1 MATTS
6 NTYTGNGSN
15 RLFSIT
21 FPYLNTTDIDVYLNG
36 TLQTVTTQYTFANA
50 TTVEFVTAPS
60 NGATVLLK
68 RSTDDT
74 ALAATFFAGSSIR
87 AADLNDNFDQV
98 LYLAQETN
106 NNVANAVAGQIPDGT
121 ITNVKLATDSV
132 ASSNIIDGTIVN
144 ADVNASAGITAG
156 KLSFTQAGTG
166 ATARTIDSKLKETVS
181 VKDFGA
187 VGDGV
192 ADDTA
197 AFQAAVNAASGKI
210 LTIPSGTSYKLGT
223 ITLQS
228 NSEYQFGNAIFYPA
242 PSTSDTWLFEIT
254 NKTKIKIV
262 GGVFSVASYTPAGTY
277 SPPYSTVGTS
287 WPNGYFYGGTSI
299 YINSGS
305 SYVDVSGCRF
315 EGQLTGVNV
324 YDSSFCTVHH
334 TTHYNGIA
342 ACAAVVAIPG
352 TSAQGIQF
360 TDNEVIGCGDDA
372 FLLSCVNASGT
383 CFVYSSS
390 VSRNYI
396 DKSRLFSAGTVSA
409 VGIRTGS
416 FGAGTGAIYSCVITD
431 NTMKD
436 MVSVGMI
443 ITYTYNTVISGNT
456 VQSFKGGT
464 AYQFADSSTPLAA
477 SYGITFTGNACS
489 NPVGA
494 NRAVEV
500 NYLNNSTFSNNR
512 LVGLSA
518 DSALGGVVNKYN
530 SFSGNTFSNAS
541 GPAIRFTGASDFNV
555 FSDNNFEGTNSP
567 YLVYVGLNDVIGSN
581 TSIPL
586 LTQIDLGSDSTIQP
600 SCGLDSYVWIRC
612 VAAIA
617 NLTIGAATGP
627 TRNGQEVVI
636 TIRNQAAGALAVTWN
651 AVWKV
656 STWGSLA
663 TGFTR
668 SITFRWNNLNNAW
681 VEISRSS
688 DTPN

>member
-1 MATTS
+1 MAFS
-6 NTYTGNGSN
+6 YYNYTGDGTTTQ
-15 RLFSIT
+15 FPVA
-21 FPYLNTTDIDVYLNG
+21 FPYIRREHVLAAVAGSPATFTFVNSSTIQMDVAPANG
-36 TLQTVTTQYTFANA
+36 AVVRVYRQTPL
-50 TTVEFVTAPS
+50 TAPLVDFTD
-60 NGATVLLK
+60 GATLV
-68 RSTDDT
+68 
-74 ALAATFFAGSSIR
+74 
-87 AADLNDNFDQV
+87 AADLDTNAKQSIYTQQELDDS
-98 LYLAQETN
+98 LEEGLA
-106 NNVANAVAGQIPDGT
+106 NVIPNGDKGD
-121 ITNVKLATDSV
+121 ITT
-132 ASSNIIDGTIVN
+132 
-144 ADVNASAGITAG
+144 SAGGAVWTVKPGLSAT
-156 KLSFTQAGTG
+156 KSSFTQAGTG
-166 ATARTIDSKLKETVS
+166 AVARTVDSKLKDVVS

-210 LTIPSGTSYKLGT
+210 LITPSGTSYKLGT

-228 NSEYQFGNAIFYPA
+228 NSEYRFGNAIFYPA

-262 GGVFSVASYTPAGTY
+262 GGVFSVASYTPAGAY

-287 WPNGYFYGGTSI
+287 WPNGYFYGGTAI
-299 YINSGS
+299 KIASGS
-305 SYVDVSGCRF
+305 SYIDVSECRF

-342 ACAAVVAIPG
+342 ACAAVVTIAG
-352 TSAQGIQF
+352 TSVQGIQF

-372 FLLSCVNASGT
+372 FLLACVNTSGT
-383 CFVYSSS
+383 CYVYSST

-396 DKSRLFSAGTVSA
+396 DKSRLFASGTISAT
-409 VGIRTGS
+409 GIRTGYYGTG
-416 FGAGTGAIYSCVITD
+416 GAGDIYSCVISD

-443 ITYTYNTVISGNT
+443 VTHTYNTVISGNT
-456 VQSFKGGT
+456 VHSFKGGS
-464 AYQFADSSTPLAA
+464 AYQFADSSTPLAG
-477 SYGITFTGNACS
+477 SYGIAFTGNACS
-489 NPVGA
+489 NPAGA
-494 NRAVEV
+494 GVTRAVEI

-512 LVGLSA
+512 LVGLNA
-518 DSALGGVVNKYN
+518 DSALGGVGNSYN

-541 GPAIRFTGASDFNV
+541 GPAIRFTGASDFNL
-555 FSDNNFEGTNSP
+555 FSDNNFGGTNSP
-567 YLVYVGLNDVIGSN
+567 YLVHVGNNDVIGNN
-581 TSIPL
+581 TDIPL
-586 LTQIDLGSDSTIQP
+586 LRQEDLASDSTVQP
-600 SCGLDSYVWIRC
+600 NCGLNSYIWIRC
-612 VAAIA
+612 VAGIT
-617 NLTIGAATGP
+617 NLTIDAATGP
-627 TRNGQEVVI
+627 TRNGQQVDI

-668 SITFRWNNLNNAW
+668 SITFRWNNLNNTW
-681 VEISRSS
+681 VEISRSN